1 MMVASLVAQA
11 VGPPALR
18 RSPGRAV
25 RVRCD
30 FRVGKRLLRDAGV
43 RDGRLRGAR
52 HTAMTVLL
60 ILGVLTSRGADCS
73 AASGHS

>member
-1 MMVASLVAQA
+1 MFAPSAG
-11 VGPPALR
+11 GPL
-18 RSPGRAV
+18 SPNT
-25 RVRCD
+25 D

-60 ILGVLTSRGADCS
+60 ILGILTSRGADCS
-73 AASGHS
+73 AVSGHS